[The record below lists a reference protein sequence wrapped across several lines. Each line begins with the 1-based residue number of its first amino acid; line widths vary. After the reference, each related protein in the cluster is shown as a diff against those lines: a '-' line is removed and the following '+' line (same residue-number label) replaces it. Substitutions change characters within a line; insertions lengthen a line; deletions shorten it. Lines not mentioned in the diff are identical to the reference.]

1 MANLGKCW
9 CNVKAIDKS
18 RLKTLKSGAVGF
30 NMSFAINDEVDQY
43 GNNVSVWMDQTEDER
58 KTKAKRVYLGNGR
71 LSWSNG
77 VVTIVNKDNPDG
89 VVVGA
94 DGVIAKAKAAPVE
107 AEVEADVNPD
117 LPF

>member
-1 MANLGKCW
+1 MISLSMLLRAFYFNYLLTNKIIIMANLGKCW

-30 NMSFAINDEVDQY
+30 NMS
-43 GNNVSVWMDQTEDER
+43 
-58 KTKAKRVYLGNGR
+58 
-71 LSWSNG
+71 
-77 VVTIVNKDNPDG
+77 
-89 VVVGA
+89 
-94 DGVIAKAKAAPVE
+94 KAKAEPVE

>member
-9 CNVKAIDKS
+9 CNVKAIQKS
-18 RLKTLKSGAVGF
+18 RLQTLKSGAVGF
-30 NMSFAINDEVDQY
+30 NISFAINDEVDQY
-43 GNNVSVWMDQTEDER
+43 GNNVSMWMDQTEDER
-58 KTKAKRVYLGNGR
+58 KAKAKRVYLGNGK

-89 VVVGA
+89 LVVGP
-94 DGVIAKAKAAPVE
+94 DGVIAKAEPVE
-107 AEVEADVNPD
+107 ANVEADINPD

>member
-43 GNNVSVWMDQTEDER
+43 GNNVSVWMDQTEDAR
-58 KTKAKRVYLGNGR
+58 NTKA
-71 LSWSNG
+71 
-77 VVTIVNKDNPDG
+77 
-89 VVVGA
+89 
-94 DGVIAKAKAAPVE
+94 
-107 AEVEADVNPD
+107 
-117 LPF
+117 

>member
-30 NMSFAINDEVDQY
+30 NLSFAINDEVDQF
-43 GNNVSVWMDQTEDER
+43 GNNVSMWMDQTEDER
-58 KTKAKRVYLGNGR
+58 KTKAKRIYLGNGK

-77 VVTIVNKDNPDG
+77 IITVVNKDNPDG
-89 VVVGA
+89 FVVGA
-94 DGVIAKAKAAPVE
+94 DGVIAKAKVEVVE
-107 AEVEADVNPD
+107 AEVEVDTDPD

>member
-18 RLKTLKSGAVGF
+18 RLKTLKSGALGF
-30 NMSFAINDEVDQY
+30 NMSFAINDEVDQF

-58 KTKAKRVYLGNGR
+58 KSKAKRIYLGNGK

-94 DGVIAKAKAAPVE
+94 DGVIAKSAPVE
-107 AEVEADVNPD
+107 AEVEAEVNPD

>member
-9 CNVKAIDKS
+9 INVKNIDKA
-18 RLKTLKSGAVGF
+18 RLQTLKSGAVGF
-30 NMSFAINDEVDQY
+30 NISFAINDEVDQY
-43 GNNVSVWMDQTEDER
+43 GNNVSMWMDQTEDER
-58 KTKAKRVYLGNGR
+58 KAKAKRVYLGNGK

-89 VVVGA
+89 LVVGP
-94 DGVIAKAKAAPVE
+94 DGVIAKAKAEPVE
-107 AEVEADVNPD
+107 AKAEAEVDTE